1 MESEGYW
8 MLPIILT
15 VVFMSTNYET
25 AVSFYHMLYRKL
37 SDFTMYFLV
46 ETFLKLNFP
55 LTSWTGKYFYTLD
68 ILYCVITQPSPVSQV
83 HQNICN

>member
-1 MESEGYW
+1 

-15 VVFMSTNYET
+15 IVFMSTNYET
-25 AVSFYHMLYRKL
+25 AVSFYHMLRRKL
-37 SDFTMYFLV
+37 SDFMMYFLD

-68 ILYCVITQPSPVSQV
+68 TVLCHHSTLACFSGAPK
-83 HQNICN
+83 CM

>member
-1 MESEGYW
+1 

-15 VVFMSTNYET
+15 IVFMSTNYET
-25 AVSFYHMLYRKL
+25 AVSFYHMLCRKL
-37 SDFTMYFLV
+37 SDFAMYFLV
-46 ETFLKLNFP
+46 EKFLKVNFP

-68 ILYCVITQPSPVSQV
+68 ILFCVIIQLSPLSEV